1 MLTRE
6 DLEQIRLLVREEVST
21 ELQRELQPI
30 KEDIK
35 KIWVE
40 IAAIRKE
47 LHDIW
52 VEIALIKQD
61 IHNIWLEIDKMWK
74 EISALKKGMQK
85 LHNNLYITQKV
96 FDQDIV
102 ETIKRVDHL
111 DHITAQILVR
121 DQAIK
126 EE

>member
-6 DLEQIRLLVREEVST
+6 DLEQIRLLVREEVSN

-30 KEDIK
+30 QEDIK
-35 KIWVE
+35 KIWT
-40 IAAIRKE
+40 
-47 LHDIW
+47 
-52 VEIALIKQD
+52 EIALIKQD
-61 IHNIWLEIDKMWK
+61 IHNIWIEIDKMWK

-96 FDQDIV
+96 FDKDIV
-102 ETIKRVDHL
+102 ETIKRVDDL
-111 DHITAQILVR
+111 EKTYEQMLVR

>member
-1 MLTRE
+1 MLTKE
-6 DLEQIRLLVREEVST
+6 DLEQIRLLIREEVSN

-30 KEDIK
+30 QEDIK
-35 KIWVE
+35 KIWT
-40 IAAIRKE
+40 
-47 LHDIW
+47 
-52 VEIALIKQD
+52 EIALIKQD
-61 IHNIWLEIDKMWK
+61 IHNIWVEIDKIWK
-74 EISALKKGMQK
+74 EISSLKKSMQK

-111 DHITAQILVR
+111 DQITAQILVR

>member
-1 MLTRE
+1 MLTKE
-6 DLEQIRLLVREEVST
+6 DLEQIRLLIREEVSN

-30 KEDIK
+30 QEDIK
-35 KIWVE
+35 KIWT
-40 IAAIRKE
+40 
-47 LHDIW
+47 
-52 VEIALIKQD
+52 EIALIKQD
-61 IHNIWLEIDKMWK
+61 IHNIWVEIDKIWK
-74 EISALKKGMQK
+74 EISSLKKSMQK

-102 ETIKRVDHL
+102 ETIKRVDYL
-111 DHITAQILVR
+111 DQITAQILVR